1 MSITESW
8 GMKVSMGLLLLLAV
22 VSCSRREPAGLT
34 SAGEGA
40 LPTPPALEE
49 PAQLAP
55 KTDSSYRDVYKNLLS
70 GIWNQSGIRVS
81 KGVEEVFSW
90 GKSSSDHEC
99 VIIDLNVPK
108 PYFLAEGELL
118 FVKGVDFSNEDMN
131 ELLFTMMR
139 EGGEVRGVFSVKFYN
154 KRCVRFTDLS
164 GNAFLWNI
172 YYEQK
177 YYKISG
183 PGAEDP

>member
-1 MSITESW
+1 MSITESS
-8 GMKVSMGLLLLLAV
+8 GLKVSMGLLLVLAV
-22 VSCSRREPAGLT
+22 VSCSRRE
-34 SAGEGA
+34 SADPSSGSEVA
-40 LPTPPALEE
+40 SPTPPVQRE

-55 KTDSSYRDVYKNLLS
+55 TIDTSYREVYKNLLS
-70 GIWNQSGIRVS
+70 GIWNQSGIRVL
-81 KGVEEVFSW
+81 KGVEEIFSW
-90 GKSSSDHEC
+90 GKSQTDHEC
-99 VIIDLNVPK
+99 VIIDLNAPK

-118 FVKGVDFSNEDMN
+118 LVKDVDFSNEDMN

-139 EGGEVRGVFSVKFYN
+139 EDKEVRGVLSVKFYN

-164 GNAFLWNI
+164 GNEFLWNI